1 MSEEKE
7 HSTFKVT
14 DKRSFT
20 EQGDVRPDAEARREV
35 RKEEGEDPPA
45 SFRPEEELP
54 RTDPREEEAAG
65 IDFSSFVIS
74 LGTTAMV
81 HMGEVPTE
89 KGGPQENL
97 DAAKQMIDILGMLQ
111 EKTSGNLTAEEA
123 RLVQDLLYEL
133 RMRFLAKRK
142 VVQF

>member
-7 HSTFKVT
+7 KSTFKVT

-20 EQGDVRPDAEARREV
+20 EEGDVRPDAA
-35 RKEEGEDPPA
+35 
-45 SFRPEEELP
+45 
-54 RTDPREEEAAG
+54 PREEAPEEGPTASQPEDNRPRPEASQGKAAG

-81 HMGEVPTE
+81 HMGEVPSE

-97 DAAKQMIDILGMLQ
+97 EAAKQMIDILAMLQ
-111 EKTSGNLTAEEA
+111 EKTSGNLSVEES